1 MVHGANLIFSSGR
14 LKNSLK
20 MDPQEGQKN
29 SCIFVNLIDFSMEE
43 TQLIYVTN
51 VMTCAL
57 NTFFAVPAI
66 VGNALVFFAIWKT
79 KLRKSESNILLS
91 MLALADFQVGL
102 FVQTSFVA
110 YKLTEIFREAE
121 LSCYSRFVNIVFG
134 YATTAVSLLTLTAIA
149 IERFLALHLHLR
161 YKEIVTKTRI
171 LITCGCFWL
180 IGFAVTS
187 IYFIQRNIFSGI
199 VSTCEVFSIVVTSV
213 AYIKIYKIVK
223 RHEREINSQRH
234 VLSYTKPQLELS
246 MKKYQ
251 RSTLT
256 MVIVFML
263 SFLCYVPYSIVMIAK
278 LKYGFT
284 TEVKVAIDIFATL
297 ICINSS
303 LNPVIYCWRLRE
315 IREAV
320 YEVVRCNLDAAIR
333 QQRERNLGTIADL
346 PHVRPHANT
355 HRSEVGNNSS

>member
-1 MVHGANLIFSSGR
+1 MVHSAILIFSSCG

-20 MDPQEGQKN
+20 MDLQEGQKN
-29 SCIFVNLIDFSMEE
+29 ACIFVNLIDFSMEE
-43 TQLIYVTN
+43 TQLIYVAN

-66 VGNALVFFAIWKT
+66 VGNALVLFAIWKT

-91 MLALADFQVGL
+91 MLAFADFQVGL
-102 FVQTSFVA
+102 FVQTSFVV

-149 IERFLALHLHLR
+149 VERFLALHLHLR

-171 LITCGCFWL
+171 LTACGCFWL
-180 IGFAVTS
+180 LGFAVTS
-187 IYFIQRNIFSGI
+187 IYFIHRNIFNGI
-199 VSTCEVFSIVVTSV
+199 VIISEVFSIAVTFV

-234 VLSYTKPQLELS
+234 VFSDPKAQLELN

-263 SFLCYVPYSIVMIAK
+263 SFLCYVPYSMVMIAK

-284 TEVKVAIDIFATL
+284 TRVKVAVDIFATVV
-297 ICINSS
+297 CINSS

-320 YEVVRCNLDAAIR
+320 CEVVGCNLGAVIR
-333 QQRERNLGTIADL
+333 QQRETSLRL
-346 PHVRPHANT
+346 RANT
-355 HRSEVGNNSS
+355 QRSEVGKNSS